1 MISDF
6 LVFLVAEWG
15 VSMVSEFNEKLAIP
29 RRFTVTCF
37 NDLSSAVR
45 WPIHMKYVNTSFFLR
60 FFQQSITFIHCLGLK
75 WYLVVRLPFNMKYVN
90 TCFLHFFPAEHHI
103 YPLFRS

>member
-1 MISDF
+1 MISD
-6 LVFLVAEWG
+6 FLVAEWG
-15 VSMVSEFNEKLAIP
+15 VSMVSEFNEKLVIP

-45 WPIHMKYVNTSFFLR
+45 WPIHMKYVNTRFFLR
-60 FFQQSITFIHCLGLK
+60 
-75 WYLVVRLPFNMKYVN
+75 
-90 TCFLHFFPAEHHI
+90 FFPAEHHI